1 MIRCIV
7 LLLLIGLFFS
17 CKSKKVIR
25 FDSDQTAKEALM
37 ERINDISIDYTW
49 YSAKARIHLETSD
62 MSGGGRMNIR
72 MIRDSLVWF
81 NFKKL
86 SVEGARGLIQP
97 DTFCIVYR
105 LEKMYEKGDLKEL
118 FDYYQLPLTFSEL
131 QYYLAGNIP
140 FPHEE
145 TVRYRAI
152 SGGHKLTGKNNLY
165 QLEYSFNEGLDF
177 TGFTL
182 SDETGRTLNI
192 EVKNKDEET
201 GIYLNRKLSFP
212 YDQENTGILD
222 INLNNIEIDVP
233 KQIRFSVPAHYSQ
246 Y

>member
-1 MIRCIV
+1 MIRYIPFFLVFMTFLSCKNTKLIRFSTEQEAKSV
-7 LLLLIGLFFS
+7 LLDRL
-17 CKSKKVIR
+17 
-25 FDSDQTAKEALM
+25 E
-37 ERINDISIDYTW
+37 DISIDYNW
-49 YSAKARIHLETSD
+49 YSAKAKIHIETSD

-86 SVEGARGLIQP
+86 SVEGARGLIQR
-97 DTFCIVYR
+97 DSFCIVYR
-105 LEKMYEKGDLKEL
+105 LEKMYEKGDLGEL
-118 FDYYQLPLTFSEL
+118 FDYYQLPLNFSEL

-140 FPHEE
+140 FPNER
-145 TVRYRAI
+145 TVR
-152 SGGHKLTGKNNLY
+152 H
-165 QLEYSFNEGLDF
+165 E
-177 TGFTL
+177 TL
-182 SDETGRTLNI
+182 SDGHRLTGSNDQYNLEFIFDASLDLHSYSLSDDTGRSLNI

-212 YDQENTGILD
+212 YDQENTGTLD